1 MNVKKILGIIAA
13 MLVVAAAVIGAG
25 CVAEQP
31 STPDVPEIPVENPDV
46 TYTVTFAAGTGGTV
60 SPGVVADVPEGSL
73 IKVNGAMITVAGK
86 NVTASAEN
94 GYEFSSWSAAVGAKD
109 TSNMTITAEFTKVE
123 KKKSNSGSSSGGN
136 TAPVNAVEAD
146 ENWTKNG
153 IHVVKDVEED
163 RVRTVIVP
171 PVKVRGRDGV
181 ETAELRVEA
190 NGGPSQ
196 IGFTPAVD
204 EPTVKVQDRVEV
216 KPDKPA
222 ETMMG
227 SKGVPSIGEDSA
239 HVIVTGSAPGELS
252 LVGVKPA
259 EVKTTEWGMSSNG
272 LPFGEDEPRLMEPLQ

>member
-1 MNVKKILGIIAA
+1 MNTKKILGIIAA

-109 TSNMTITAEFTKVE
+109 TSNVTITAEFTKVE
-123 KKKSNSGSSSGGN
+123 KKKSYSGSSSGGN
-136 TAPVNAVEAD
+136 TAPVNMVEAD

-153 IHVVKDVEED
+153 KTGLGKFDAHVMEV
-163 RVRTVIVP
+163 
-171 PVKVRGRDGV
+171 
-181 ETAELRVEA
+181 
-190 NGGPSQ
+190 
-196 IGFTPAVD
+196 
-204 EPTVKVQDRVEV
+204 PTVEVQDRVGV
-216 KPDKPA
+216 TPA
-222 ETMMG
+222 ETRMG
-227 SKGVPSIGEDSA
+227 SKGVPSIGEF
-239 HVIVTGSAPGELS
+239 VEGSNYMPAGGGSTLS
-252 LVGVKPA
+252 NTDGAFVEEPSSYVGGGFYVAKVK
-259 EVKTTEWGMSSNG
+259 
-272 LPFGEDEPRLMEPLQ
+272 EDIR